1 MRRGFTLVEVV
12 IAMGIIA
19 VIISAIYSFRIYYS
33 KLLNSQIVLNE
44 GKDLAT
50 KVLVFSTYDEFTE
63 DPDVVELQGFL
74 TDENP
79 VFKKMQS
86 SNSLT
91 ATYRKK
97 RTTIIIK
104 DNKKYFNTV
113 VQCQLQIKRD
123 KREIIHKFDIPI
135 SVVVG
140 SEGIINGGWQGS
152 GGSGENPSFVYKSEG
167 F

>member
-1 MRRGFTLVEVV
+1 MKRGFTLVEVV

-33 KLLNSQIVLNE
+33 KFLNSQIVLNE
-44 GKDLAT
+44 SKDLAT

-74 TDENP
+74 TDENQ
-79 VFKKMQS
+79 VFKKMQL
-86 SNSLT
+86 SNSLI

-97 RTTIIIK
+97 RTTITIK
-104 DNKKYFNTV
+104 DDKKYFNTV

-123 KREIIHKFDIPI
+123 RREIIHKFDIPI
-135 SVVVG
+135 SVVVEP
-140 SEGIINGGWQGS
+140 EGYS
-152 GGSGENPSFVYKSEG
+152 PPPTFVYKPPTFVYKSES